1 MKEKIYTIPVID
13 SFKENGECPFCN
25 MYNTLE
31 ENTIQF
37 VLGPSYM
44 ETDVREKTNNLGFCN
59 EHLTKMYSNKN
70 RLGLALM
77 LNSHL
82 DNLQKE
88 IENLI
93 SSNNP
98 KSKKK
103 LFSKNDNNDTK
114 VFTYLKE
121 KESSCYICDRINSTF
136 QKYTDTFFY
145 LIKKDK
151 SFIDVVKSSNGF
163 CLNHFA
169 LLYNEAPKYLNDS
182 SLESF
187 LDIIISLETKN
198 LNRIK
203 EDLDWFIQKNDY
215 RFADEPWKNSKDA
228 LIRTILKI
236 NSLKVN

>member
-13 SFKENGECPFCN
+13 SFKESGECPFCN

-44 ETDVREKTNNLGFCN
+44 ETDVREQTNKLGFCN
-59 EHLTKMYSNKN
+59 HHLQKMYSNKN

-82 DNLQKE
+82 DKLQKD
-88 IENLI
+88 IDKQI
-93 SSNNP
+93 TTDNP
-98 KSKKK
+98 KSIKK
-103 LFSKNDNNDTK
+103 LFSKKDTSDRELYTYITEKNND
-114 VFTYLKE
+114 
-121 KESSCYICDRINSTF
+121 CYICDKIKSTF
-136 QKYTDTFFY
+136 DKYTDTFFY
-145 LIKKDK
+145 LWKKDD
-151 SFIDVVKSSNGF
+151 SFIDLVKSSNGF

-169 LLYNEAPKYLNDS
+169 LLYNEAPKYLNDTQLKTFLDLIV
-182 SLESF
+182 SLERES
-187 LDIIISLETKN
+187 

-203 EDLDWFIQKNDY
+203 EELDWFIKKNDY
-215 RFADEPWKNSKDA
+215 RFAEEPWKNSKDS

-236 NSLKVN
+236 NSLRID